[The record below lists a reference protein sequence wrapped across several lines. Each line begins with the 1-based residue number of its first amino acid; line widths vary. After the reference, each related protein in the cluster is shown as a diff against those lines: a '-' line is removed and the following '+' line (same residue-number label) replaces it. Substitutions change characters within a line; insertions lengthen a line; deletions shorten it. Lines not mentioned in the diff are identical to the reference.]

1 MKDGWNQLK
10 LSFNRDLENRI
21 LKTIQDL
28 ESERVLHQSTIK
40 ELQDTLNKKN
50 IIETELKQTSQQLQ
64 EVTPLISSLHSVLAT
79 IIWSQVIEKTQGER
93 NDQKLIQV
101 EAEQLRER
109 VSQLTTSARKLQ
121 SENATL
127 SASLALNQNELAS
140 LRDKCHQMTINC
152 EHVTILSSSKRTRQL
167 VFFCKLTWPLQRLC
181 GHRE

>member
-79 IIWSQVIEKTQGER
+79 II
-93 NDQKLIQV
+93 
-101 EAEQLRER
+101 
-109 VSQLTTSARKLQ
+109 
-121 SENATL
+121 
-127 SASLALNQNELAS
+127 
-140 LRDKCHQMTINC
+140 
-152 EHVTILSSSKRTRQL
+152 
-167 VFFCKLTWPLQRLC
+167 
-181 GHRE
+181 

>member
-64 EVTPLISSLHSVLAT
+64 EVTLLISSLHSVLAT
-79 IIWSQVIEKTQGER
+79 II
-93 NDQKLIQV
+93 
-101 EAEQLRER
+101 
-109 VSQLTTSARKLQ
+109 
-121 SENATL
+121 
-127 SASLALNQNELAS
+127 
-140 LRDKCHQMTINC
+140 
-152 EHVTILSSSKRTRQL
+152 
-167 VFFCKLTWPLQRLC
+167 
-181 GHRE
+181 